1 MKKAQKIIIGVFVA
15 VQVFAY
21 FTVLQFLGEMIAHS
35 SNAIEYFLWLVAFS
49 ITFMMALLHVGVLL
63 LFSNTGNLPWLKNQR
78 EKKG

>member
-21 FTVLQFLGEMIAHS
+21 FTALQFLGEMIAHS

-63 LFSNTGNLPWLKNQR
+63 LFSNTGNLPWIKSV
-78 EKKG
+78 KKQ

>member
-21 FTVLQFLGEMIAHS
+21 FTALQFLGEMIAHS

-49 ITFMMALLHVGVLL
+49 ITFMMALLHVWVLL
-63 LFSNTGNLPWLKNQR
+63 LFSNTGNLPWIKSV
-78 EKKG
+78 KKQ